1 MDEELI
7 QVDLELVYKKKKKK
21 KKLDEVEMSK

>member
-7 QVDLELVYKKKKKK
+7 QVDLELVYKKKKKE
-21 KKLDEVEMSK
+21 KLDEVEMSK